1 MLNKFRRGLLAVGI
15 WPGRTTGLN
24 LRKKWLRYRGN
35 TDLYHRDVS
44 NKRSFYSEDT
54 VRQPEPASKSKMVP
68 KPYGKY
74 QQKPMM
80 GVSALENSTLPDFV
94 ARQAYAHVSMS
105 IAVTTAA
112 QYKSAVN
119 VIAPASEYL
128 KRPINI
134 PLTTEDCIAL
144 IVYMANVR
152 GLKSSTIEN
161 YFSGFRMLHL
171 IKGHYNHHLRADIV
185 TQMIK
190 GVKNGDQIKD
200 MIQNKHPRQ
209 PVTVGIMAKLK
220 ESIHNA
226 KMPTQHKRLIWF
238 AATTCL
244 LGSFRVHE
252 VLPKEQHTYDKSITL
267 MQGDIKFTS
276 LKSNGKMTNAV
287 TIHLKNPK
295 EDKTT
300 HGIRVD
306 IFETTGPL
314 RWLCAVNAAL
324 KYEGVTDKT
333 DSEQPFARTANGLGY
348 TGRMFNQD
356 LKQLLMGKLDLSLG
370 PLTSHSF
377 RAGLATMMAKAGFP
391 DKEIQLTGRWTSTAF
406 KSYVKTARP
415 KRAALAA
422 SIWNTLA
429 ESGVPL

>member
-1 MLNKFRRGLLAVGI
+1 MGI

-54 VRQPEPASKSKMVP
+54 DRLPEVASKSKMVP
-68 KPYGKY
+68 KSFGKY
-74 QQKPMM
+74 QQTPIM
-80 GVSALENSTLPDFV
+80 GINALESNTLPDFI

-105 IAVTTAA
+105 IAVSTAA
-112 QYKSAVN
+112 QYKSAIN
-119 VIAPASEYL
+119 VITPASKYL

-134 PLTTEDCIAL
+134 PFTTEDCIAL

-226 KMPTQHKRLIWF
+226 KMPIHHKRLIWF
-238 AATTCL
+238 TATTCL

-252 VLPKEQHTYDKSITL
+252 VLPKEQNTFDKSITL

-276 LKSNGKMTNAV
+276 LKSNGKMTKAV
-287 TIHLKNPK
+287 TLHLKNPK

-314 RWLCAVNAAL
+314 RWLCAVNAAM
-324 KYEGVTDKT
+324 KYEGIMNKT
-333 DSEQPFARTANGLGY
+333 DSEQPFARTANGKGY
-348 TGRMFNQD
+348 TGKMFNQD

-377 RAGLATMMAKAGFP
+377 RAGLATMMAKAGCP
-391 DKEIQLTGRWTSTAF
+391 DKDIQLTGRWTSTAF

-422 SIWNTLA
+422 SIWSTLA